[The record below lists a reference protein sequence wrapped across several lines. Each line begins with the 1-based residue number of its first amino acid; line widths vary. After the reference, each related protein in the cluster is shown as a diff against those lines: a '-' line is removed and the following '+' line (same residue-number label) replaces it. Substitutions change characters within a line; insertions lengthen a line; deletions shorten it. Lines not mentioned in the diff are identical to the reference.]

1 MLDKAAEHALTE
13 ACQRLQEMFGD
24 RLVTAALY
32 GSGAG
37 ADYVPGTSDI
47 NLVVVLDEVRPA
59 DLREL
64 RSHAKAWRRKRIA
77 TPLLLDR
84 PFLKHAADVFPME
97 LHDIQTQHRCLV
109 GDDVFARLQV
119 RDDHLRFQCE
129 HEARGKLLRLRELY
143 LEIGDDSRRLKQLMI
158 ESLRTFLI
166 IMRNMIRLKT
176 QDGTISFTEVLATF
190 EQQFQCAFPTTSS
203 LLRIKLSQASWEG
216 DVETTFDKYSQ
227 ELQQLVRV
235 IDERAL
241 TPPVPSRQPP
251 GEQPR
256 TGPES
261 TAQLPRGGKP
271 K

>member
-1 MLDKAAEHALTE
+1 MLDKTGEHALAE
-13 ACQRLQEMFGD
+13 ACEQLREIFRD

-37 ADYVPGTSDI
+37 VDFVAGSSDI

-64 RSHAKAWRRKRIA
+64 RAHTKAWRRKGIA

-84 PFLKHAADVFPME
+84 RFLQDAADVFPME
-97 LHDIQTQHRCLV
+97 LHDIQAQHRSLV
-109 GDDVFARLQV
+109 GDDVFVQLRV

-143 LEIGDDSRRLKQLMI
+143 LEIGEDPRWLKELMV
-158 ESLRTFLI
+158 ESLRSFLI
-166 IMRNMIRLKT
+166 IMRNMIRLK
-176 QDGTISFTEVLATF
+176 GPSGKPSFTEVLATF
-190 EQQFQCAFPTTSS
+190 QQQFHCAFPVTSS

-216 DVETTFDKYSQ
+216 DVETTFEKYCL

-235 IDERAL
+235 IDELPSTSSPAKGE
-241 TPPVPSRQPP
+241 PPSHQ
-251 GEQPR
+251 
-256 TGPES
+256 S
-261 TAQLPRGGKP
+261 
-271 K
+271 